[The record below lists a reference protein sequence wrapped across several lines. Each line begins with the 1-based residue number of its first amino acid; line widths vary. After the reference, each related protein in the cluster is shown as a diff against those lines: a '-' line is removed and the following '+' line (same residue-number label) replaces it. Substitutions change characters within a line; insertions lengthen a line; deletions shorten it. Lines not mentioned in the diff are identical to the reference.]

1 VAGGH
6 HSKVDGSG
14 GPDDR
19 PADDE
24 QGDDLEAADE
34 RVSEMVELV
43 LDVPSRHDSIS
54 RGFA

>member
-34 RVSEMVELV
+34 RVSDMVELV